1 MLIHFW
7 IIILKI
13 LIIRLSSIG
22 DIFHTFTLLPD
33 IKQKYPDAEIDWLV
47 DENFKGIA
55 EVSPLINKVISI
67 PLRKWKKNKLS
78 WVFKLI
84 KFKQTLNQE
93 KYDYIIDTQ
102 GLIKSAFLAKFLF
115 NGKIYGLDRKS
126 ARESLASWFYDYKY
140 NVSQKNVAVI
150 RLRGLIGKIFNL
162 KHDLYLINFKVKSVC
177 CNIDYSEGYLL
188 YLHGT
193 SKENKKWSLEAWCK
207 FSEWIINNTQLKI
220 ILTYSNQTELE
231 FTQKFAEQMM
241 NDRIIIIEK
250 LNFLELVDLVQN
262 AKLVVGVDTGFTH
275 LANLLNKPTLAIY
288 LHSDPNYVG
297 MLESTI
303 AHNFGGYKAQVD
315 PNILIDYIKTNNL
328 LELNNV
334 K

>member
-7 IIILKI
+7 VIILKI

-33 IKQKYPDAEIDWLV
+33 IKQKYPDAKIDWLV
-47 DENFKGIA
+47 DESFKEVA
-55 EVSPLINKVISI
+55 ELSPLIDNVITIS
-67 PLRKWKKNKLS
+67 LRRWKKNKLS
-78 WVFKLI
+78 WLYNLF
-84 KFKQTLNQE
+84 KFKQTLHSD

-102 GLIKSAFLAKFLF
+102 GLIKSAFLAKLLF

-126 ARESLASWFYDYKY
+126 ARESLASWFYDYTY
-140 NVSQKNVAVI
+140 NVSQKDVAVI
-150 RLRGLIGKIFNL
+150 RLRGLIAKILKIESNL
-162 KHDLYLINFKVKSVC
+162 GSINFKVKNID
-177 CNIDYSEGYLL
+177 CNISYPEGYLL

-193 SKENKKWSLEAWCK
+193 SKENKKWPLAAWSE
-207 FSEWIINNTQLKI
+207 FSKWIIQNTQLKI
-220 ILTYSNQTELE
+220 LLTYSNQSELE
-231 FTQKFAEQMM
+231 FAQKFAEQMM
-241 NDRIIIIEK
+241 NDRVIIIDQ
-250 LNFLELVDLVQN
+250 LNFLQLVDLVQN

-288 LHSDPNYVG
+288 LHSDPSYVG
-297 MLESTI
+297 MVESKI
-303 AHNFGGYKAQVD
+303 AHNFGGYKSQVD

-328 LELNNV
+328 LELDNV